1 MSDDDT
7 FIARWSRLKRGA
19 AQGKK
24 PQDRAGGPDEQ
35 KSADAMVERTA
46 GAAESRQQQEDE
58 SFDPATLPPIES
70 IVADSDIRAFLR
82 SEVPAHLTRAALRR
96 AWTADPA
103 IRDFIGIAENQWDFT
118 DPASI
123 PGFGS
128 LEGTGDMGRLVSQ
141 VMGDLREAG
150 EAVARPADAQA
161 GSEGQATGAAV
172 AVDEASAKGLQP
184 SADDD
189 PGPHDDPGRRDV
201 AAAPAA
207 VRDDRPAD
215 AGGPAPARRRGHGG
229 ALPK

>member
-7 FIARWSRLKRGA
+7 FIARWSRLKRSA

-24 PQDRAGGPDEQ
+24 PRDQAGAPDER
-35 KSADAMVERTA
+35 KGDDATVERTV
-46 GAAESRQQQEDE
+46 GAAVSGQQAEAS

-103 IRDFIGIAENQWDFT
+103 IRDFIGLAENQWDFT

-128 LEGTGDMGRLVSQ
+128 LEATDDMGRLVAQ
-141 VMGDLREAG
+141 AMGDLQEAG
-150 EAVARPADAQA
+150 EAVPRAEDTQAR
-161 GSEGQATGAAV
+161 SEGQDPGSV
-172 AVDEASAKGLQP
+172 LVVDEAPAKEPQP
-184 SADDD
+184 AADDNRS
-189 PGPHDDPGRRDV
+189 GHHV
-201 AAAPAA
+201 ADATAA

-215 AGGPAPARRRGHGG
+215 AGGPAPGRRRAHGG